1 MTIEQL
7 LDFNQ
12 GNLYPKITNIK
23 ESYVNSGN
31 ENETGLIPFI
41 NDVFDGFDSSIFKKD
56 NNKITL
62 QDVVPGKIETAVTAD
77 KVVNPLTIKTG
88 KDTSQSFNGDQPVT
102 IEKVLRAETADTFK
116 GSLTFK
122 YKDINDNSHETTNW
136 QGDNTINIDIS
147 GGVRDAYV
155 ARHLSGETG
164 NELIKGKAELS
175 SILLT
180 SSAGNINALDASI
193 GTATRVLLSVT
204 KNGGEYKYDWVNSA
218 EVGGAQVK
226 QSDADTSYYILGA
239 TEAGAEDIRGNFA
252 GHSPYFKNANLYQ
265 TSDATLKTFTEDL
278 DVDLDNLASIKK
290 GLFYWNDDEE
300 KVLDLGVSAQ
310 SVEPLFPQVV
320 SETDGIKA
328 VSYSKLSVVALAAI
342 DKLYVRI
349 KELED
354 EVERLKAEK

>member
-23 ESYVNSGN
+23 ESYVSVD
-31 ENETGLIPFI
+31 ETTTGIDPFI
-41 NDVFDGFDSSIFKKD
+41 ADIFDGFDSTVFKKD

-62 QDVVPGKIETAVTAD
+62 QDVVPGKIKEAATAD
-77 KVVNPLTIKTG
+77 KVASALTIKTG
-88 KDTSQSFNGDQPVT
+88 KDTTQSFDGSQAVT
-102 IEKVLRAETADTFK
+102 IEKVLGAETADAFK
-116 GSLTFK
+116 GALTFI
-122 YKDINDNSHETTNW
+122 YKDVNNNPHKTTNW
-136 QGDNTINIDIS
+136 QGDDIVTIDIS
-147 GGVRDAYV
+147 DGISDAYA
-155 ARHLSGETG
+155 ARHLRNETG
-164 NELIKGKAELS
+164 NELIKGKTELS

-180 SSAGNINALDASI
+180 SSAGNISALDPST
-193 GTATRVLLSVT
+193 GTANKVLLSVT
-204 KNGGEYKYDWVNSA
+204 KNGDGYEYDWVSSA
-218 EVGGAQVK
+218 EVGGAQIK
-226 QSDADTSYYILGA
+226 QAENNTNYYILGA
-239 TEAGAEDIRGNFA
+239 TAPGAETIYGNF
-252 GHSPYFKNANLYQ
+252 GNKSPYFKNANLYQ

-290 GLFYWNDDEE
+290 GLFYWNNDEE

-328 VSYSKLSVVALAAI
+328 VSYSKLSVIALAAI
-342 DKLYVRI
+342 DKLYIRI

-354 EVERLKAEK
+354 ELEKLKAEK